1 MPSIYL
7 NTTAQPGLQ
16 SNQCLIMIN
25 SKLLTS
31 CATSRLAS
39 KAGSH
44 TAKISLLGW
53 ASLPFP
59 DQLLAANYP
68 SFTLVFI
75 LSTKGLVALEPFF
88 YAHDNITQEEQHQ
101 HYQQQLKA
109 LQQAQIP
116 PLDKATAQTWV
127 QKISSALTQDQT
139 TAIPLDL
146 RGTSFQQ
153 AVWSALQQIPKGTTR
168 TYAQLAAQLNNPKAS
183 RAVGSACG
191 ANPLPF
197 IIPCHRVL
205 ASNGGLGGFAFG
217 LTMKQALLTA
227 EAKSSQ
233 I

>member
-16 SNQCLIMIN
+16 SNQCLNMIN
-25 SKLLTS
+25 NNLLTS
-31 CATSRLAS
+31 CSASRLAS
-39 KAGSH
+39 KAGSY
-44 TAKISLLGW
+44 TVKDSLLGW

-59 DQLLAANYP
+59 AQLLAANYP
-68 SFTLVFI
+68 SFTLIFV

-88 YAHDNITQEEQHQ
+88 YIHDNITTQEEQHQ

-109 LQQAQIP
+109 LQQAQVP
-116 PLDKATAQTWV
+116 PLDKATAQTWA
-127 QKISSALTQDQT
+127 QKISSALIQDQT
-139 TAIPLDL
+139 KAIPLDL

-153 AVWSALQQIPKGTTR
+153 AVWSALQQIPRGTTR

-205 ASNGGLGGFAFG
+205 ASTGGLGGFAFS
-217 LTMKQALLTA
+217 LTMKQALLAA
-227 EAKSSQ
+227 EAKSS
-233 I
+233 